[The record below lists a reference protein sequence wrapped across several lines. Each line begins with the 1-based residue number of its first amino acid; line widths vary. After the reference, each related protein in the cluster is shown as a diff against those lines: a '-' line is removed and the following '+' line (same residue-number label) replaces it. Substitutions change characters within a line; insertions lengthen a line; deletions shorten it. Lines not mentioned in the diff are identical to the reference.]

1 MRTYDTLRAE
11 VLGLFEG
18 LVRQAE
24 EQQAAETL
32 RRLRAAHDRLRDGR
46 LTVVVCGEFKRGKSS
61 LLGALLEDPDLFP
74 VDTTYATRLVT
85 TVRYGDT
92 ERITVTLQGDGEDTA
107 GDEGGAGTTESRAI
121 GRSEIADYV
130 TEGGNPHNVRRARL
144 LEVETPNRR
153 LGSGIVVVDTPG
165 IGGAYREHTAV
176 TAAFLPSA
184 DALLFVADA
193 TQPLTE
199 SELVFLRQATAAA
212 EVTDD
217 VDGIV
222 FVLTKTDVPTD
233 STGIR
238 ENTVA
243 KLAEA
248 TGCAPDALPLV
259 AVSNLAKQRHLE
271 SGSDRHLRL
280 SNFPALETLLWQALE
295 RRRAKLLLG
304 GALADLDGAAL
315 ALLRPVET
323 ELEILTQRTEDELA
337 RLTEELEGE
346 KRRLAG
352 FALGEAGWRA
362 ELRRQFTAL
371 GRRLGSEG
379 HAGIER
385 VWNTFQTDY
394 LFRDLFLAEP
404 ERLVGQL
411 SADAAAVVAGVNELA
426 RRRSARILR
435 EFSAA
440 HGLDL
445 AEQKVGALPD
455 PPVPPLE
462 VTGRLGG
469 EIPPGTGTRHVRETS
484 FATSTGAA
492 MGFAVGNF
500 ALPFVGGA
508 LGTAV
513 GALLGAGIGLL
524 TSVRV
529 QRYAERQ
536 QERTSLQTQLAPL
549 RATQQRHI
557 EDAVAGMRDE
567 LIVAVVAELDS
578 RIRQEQ
584 ESVAASLARIKDA
597 RAATR
602 AQAAERTTR
611 LRQRRV
617 PLLDVRRNVES
628 LRTEA
633 AALGRAGQG
642 APAPEDAGSAA
653 APQGSGSAAAPQGS
667 GSTAAPDGARQPEDD
682 DGWADA

>member
-11 VLGLFEG
+11 VLGLFDGPE
-18 LVRQAE
+18 RQAE
-24 EQQAAETL
+24 EERATETL
-32 RRLRAAHDRLRDGR
+32 RRLRAARERLRDGT

-61 LLGALLEDPDLFP
+61 LLGALLEDPGLFP

-85 TVRYGDT
+85 TVRYADT
-92 ERITVTLQGDGEDTA
+92 ERITVTLQGEGAQGEA
-107 GDEGGAGTTESRAI
+107 GKEPEDGAGPAERRTI

-153 LGSGIVVVDTPG
+153 LASGVVAVDVPG
-165 IGGAYREHTAV
+165 IGGVFREHTAV
-176 TAAFLPSA
+176 TAAFLPNA

-199 SELVFLRQATAAA
+199 SELVFLRQAATAA

-243 KLAEA
+243 KLAEVL
-248 TGCAPDALPLV
+248 GRAPEDLPLA
-259 AVSNLAKQRHLE
+259 AVSSLAKLRHLE
-271 SGSDRHLRL
+271 SGSERHLRL
-280 SNFPALETLLWQALE
+280 SNFPALEALLWQALE

-315 ALLRPVET
+315 ALLRPLET
-323 ELEILTQRTEDELA
+323 ELEVLTQRTEDELT
-337 RLTEELEGE
+337 RLTEELEE
-346 KRRLAG
+346 QKRRLAG
-352 FALGEAGWRA
+352 LALGEAAWRA
-362 ELRRQFTAL
+362 ELRRQIIAL
-371 GRRLGSEG
+371 GRKLGGEG
-379 HAGIER
+379 HAGIDR

-394 LFRDLFLAEP
+394 LYRDVFLAEP

-411 SADAAAVVAGVNELA
+411 SSDAAAVVAGVDELA

-462 VTGRLGG
+462 VTGRLGDDRA
-469 EIPPGTGTRHVRETS
+469 PGAGTRAVRETS
-484 FATSTGAA
+484 FTTSTGAA
-492 MGFAVGNF
+492 MGFMIGNYAVPLVGGLPGLAIGALVGAAVG
-500 ALPFVGGA
+500 LV
-508 LGTAV
+508 
-513 GALLGAGIGLL
+513 
-524 TSVRV
+524 TSLRTS
-529 QRYAERQ
+529 QYADRQ
-536 QERTSLQTQLAPL
+536 QKRQGLQTQLAPL

-557 EDAVAGMRDE
+557 EEAVAGLTDE
-567 LIVAVVAELDS
+567 LIAAVMAELDS
-578 RIRQEQ
+578 KIRQEQ
-584 ESVAASLARIKDA
+584 ESVTASLARIKDA

-628 LRTEA
+628 LRAEA

-642 APAPEDAGSAA
+642 EQGAQAPEEPGV
-653 APQGSGSAAAPQGS
+653 G
-667 GSTAAPDGARQPEDD
+667 AAPDTAGQGEDD
-682 DGWADA
+682 GGWADA